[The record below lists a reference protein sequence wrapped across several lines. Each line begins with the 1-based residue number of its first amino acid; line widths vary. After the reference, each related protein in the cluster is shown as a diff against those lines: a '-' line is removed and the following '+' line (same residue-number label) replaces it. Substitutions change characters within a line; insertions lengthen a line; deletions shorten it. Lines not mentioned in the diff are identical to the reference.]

1 MKVLLT
7 QTLIALRFI
16 PQVGKS
22 YDSTTHHSIRYSAL
36 LHPVCRSSREP
47 VGNLLQGNEAVRIKY
62 VSDKESSDKGDRLS
76 YLKKRLKEIEKQL
89 NKKP

>member
-1 MKVLLT
+1 MAKILAKEKINKVDYVWV
-7 QTLIALRFI
+7 QT
-16 PQVGKS
+16 
-22 YDSTTHHSIRYSAL
+22 SIT
-36 LHPVCRSSREP
+36 
-47 VGNLLQGNEAVRIKY
+47 EAVRIKY